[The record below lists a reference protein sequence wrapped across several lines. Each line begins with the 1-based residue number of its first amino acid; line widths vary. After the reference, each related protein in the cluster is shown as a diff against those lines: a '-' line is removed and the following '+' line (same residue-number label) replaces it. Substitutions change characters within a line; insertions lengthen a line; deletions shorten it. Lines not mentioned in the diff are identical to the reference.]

1 MNQLHD
7 VTFQVTDI
15 EAALD
20 WYRSNFGADV
30 VYAGAFRVLLQ
41 LEGASL
47 ALVQRNTP
55 AADLRIGQLAAA

>member
-1 MNQLHD
+1 MNQLQD

-47 ALVQRNTP
+47 ALVQRNAP
-55 AADLRIGQLAAA
+55 AADQQIGQLAAA